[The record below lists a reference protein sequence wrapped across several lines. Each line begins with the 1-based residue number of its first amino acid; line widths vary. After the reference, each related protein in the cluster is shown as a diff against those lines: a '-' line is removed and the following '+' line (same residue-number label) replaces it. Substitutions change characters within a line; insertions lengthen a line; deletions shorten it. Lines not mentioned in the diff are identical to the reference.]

1 MTGLDHGTVAGSSL
15 HQAYRPQIGRSLAD
29 VPTPALVVDRPTL
42 LANLATMR
50 DRMAGLSAALRPHIK
65 VHKCP
70 QLALLQIE
78 HGAIGVACAT
88 AWEAVVMAEAGIS
101 DVLVA
106 NQVVGQE
113 KLAAICR
120 AARSARLTVAV
131 DDARNVRDL
140 DAAAAAAGVRLE
152 VLIERDIGMQRGG
165 VRDDRTGVE
174 IARVVAGHAN
184 LTLRGVQG
192 YEGHCML
199 EPDRDVRVAEA
210 RSAIETV
217 LGFADALI
225 ADGHAVDVVSGGGTG
240 TYDITGANPRV
251 TELQAGSYAL
261 MDLFHGNLVP
271 GFERA
276 LSVHATVSVR
286 HGDTVV
292 LDAGRKSVGIDFVQP
307 RMRGYEIEARYFA
320 EEHGIFDFPSGT
332 CPFDLGDRVDLI
344 PGYAPTTANLYDVM
358 HVVEGG
364 VVVDIWPIVPRG
376 PGAGLAHLGPVSAAS
391 AR

>member
-1 MTGLDHGTVAGSSL
+1 VTGLDHGSVAGSSL
-15 HQAYRPQIGRSLAD
+15 HQAYRPQIGQPLSR
-29 VPTPALVVDRPTL
+29 VPTPALVADRTTL
-42 LANLATMR
+42 LANLTTMR
-50 DRMAGLSAALRPHIK
+50 DRMAGVSAGLRPHIK

-78 HGAIGVACAT
+78 YGAIGVACAT
-88 AWEAVVMAEAGIS
+88 AWEAVVMAEAGIA

-106 NQVVGQE
+106 NEVVGRE
-113 KLAAICR
+113 KLEAICR

-131 DDARNVRDL
+131 DDARNARDL

-165 VRDDRTGVE
+165 VRDDASGVE
-174 IARVVAGHAN
+174 IARVVAGLPN
-184 LTLRGVQG
+184 LELRGVQG

-199 EPDRDVRVAEA
+199 EPDKDVRLTEA
-210 RSAIETV
+210 RAAIGLV

-276 LSVHATVSVR
+276 LYVHATVSVR

-307 RMRGYEIEARYFA
+307 RMRGHDIEARYFA
-320 EEHGIFDFPSGT
+320 EEHALFDFPAGT
-332 CPFDLGDRVDLI
+332 CPLDLGDRVDII
-344 PGYAPTTANLYDVM
+344 PGYAPTTANLYDVL
-358 HVVEGG
+358 HVVEDGI
-364 VVVDIWPIVPRG
+364 VVDIWPIVPRG
-376 PGAGLAHLGPVSAAS
+376 PGSGLASSH
-391 AR
+391 

>member
-1 MTGLDHGTVAGSSL
+1 MTGLDHGTVARSAL
-15 HQAYRPQIGRSLAD
+15 HQAYRPQIGRALSQI
-29 VPTPALVVDRPTL
+29 PTPALVVDRPTL
-42 LANLATMR
+42 LRNLATMR
-50 DRMAGLSAALRPHIK
+50 DRMAGMTAGLRPHIK

-78 HGAIGVACAT
+78 YGAIGVACAT
-88 AWEAVVMAEAGIS
+88 AWEAVVMAEAGIE

-106 NQVVGQE
+106 NEVVGAE
-113 KLAAICR
+113 KLHAICR

-131 DDARNVRDL
+131 DDVRNARDL
-140 DAAAAAAGVRLE
+140 DVAAAAAGVRLE

-165 VRDDRTGVE
+165 VRDDATGVA
-174 IARVVAGHAN
+174 IARAIATLPH

-199 EPDRDVRVAEA
+199 EPDSAVRQREA
-210 RSAIETV
+210 RAAISLV
-217 LGFADALI
+217 LGLADALM
-225 ADGHAVDVVSGGGTG
+225 ADGHTVDVVSGGGTG

-276 LSVHATVSVR
+276 LHVHSTVSVR

-307 RMRGYEIEARYFA
+307 QLRGYDVEARYFA
-320 EEHGIFDFPSGT
+320 EEHALFDFPAGT
-332 CPFDLGDRVDLI
+332 CPLDLGDRADII
-344 PGYAPTTANLYDVM
+344 PAYAPTTANLYDVL
-358 HVVEGG
+358 HVVEDGD
-364 VVVDIWPIVPRG
+364 VIDIWPIVPRG
-376 PGAGLAHLGPVSAAS
+376 PGAGLAA
-391 AR
+391 

>member
-1 MTGLDHGTVAGSSL
+1 VSGLDAAAVAGSRL
-15 HQAYRPQIGRSLAD
+15 HQAYRPAVGAPLAE
-29 VPTPALVVDRPTL
+29 VATPALVADRPTL

-50 DRMAGLSAALRPHIK
+50 DRLRTMPAGLRPHIK

-70 QLALLQIE
+70 QLSLLQVE
-78 HGAIGVACAT
+78 YGALGVACAT
-88 AWEAVVMAEAGIS
+88 AWEAVVMAEAGIA

-106 NQVVGQE
+106 NQVVGRE

-131 DDARNVRDL
+131 DDPRNVGDL
-140 DAAAAAAGVRLE
+140 DEAAGAAGVRLE
-152 VLIERDIGMQRGG
+152 VLIERDVGMARGG
-165 VRDDRTGVE
+165 VRDDAAGVE
-174 IARVVAGHAN
+174 LARVVGGLEHV
-184 LTLRGVQG
+184 TLRGVQG

-199 EPDRDVRVAEA
+199 EPDPDVRRREA
-210 RSAIETV
+210 HAAMALL
-217 LGFADALI
+217 LGFVDALE

-261 MDLFHGNLVP
+261 MDLFHGSLVP

-276 LSVHATVSVR
+276 LHVHATVSVR

-307 RMRGYEIEARYFA
+307 RLRGHDVEARYFA
-320 EEHGIFDFPSGT
+320 EEHALFDFPAGT
-332 CPFDLGDRVDLI
+332 CPLDLGDRADIV
-344 PGYAPTTANLYDVM
+344 PGYAPTTANLYDVL
-358 HVVEGG
+358 HVVEDG
-364 VVVDIWPIVPRG
+364 VVVDVWPIVPRG
-376 PGAGLAHLGPVSAAS
+376 PGAGLAAG
-391 AR
+391 